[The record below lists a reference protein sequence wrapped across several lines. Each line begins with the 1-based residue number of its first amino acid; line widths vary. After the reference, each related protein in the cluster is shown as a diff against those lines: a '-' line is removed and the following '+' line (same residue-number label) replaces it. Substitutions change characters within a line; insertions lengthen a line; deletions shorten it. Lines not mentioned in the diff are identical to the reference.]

1 MVDEL
6 AVRTVGQDGPHVM
19 FLHGLF
25 GQGRNFTTLAKRLAE
40 GGRQVSMVDLP
51 NHGHSPWSA
60 GHSYPQMA
68 EQVTALLAK
77 QPEPVVLV
85 GHSMGGKVAMTVALS
100 RPELVRALVVVD
112 IAPVS
117 YPPGRVGS
125 PFAEYVQAMRSID
138 LSALHERSEADAVLQ
153 PVVPDAG
160 VRAFLLQ
167 SLVRD
172 PSADP
177 PWRWRLNLPV
187 LAEHLGELTQFPDP
201 VPGAH
206 YDGPVLW
213 IAGASSGY
221 VSPADRPAMD
231 AWFPQTR
238 LVRIKGA
245 GHWVHSEQ
253 PSVFLDVL
261 SHFLDELTAV

>member
-6 AVRTVGQDGPHVM
+6 SVRTVGEHGPRVM

-25 GQGRNFTTLAKRLAE
+25 GQGRNFTTLAKRLAD
-40 GGRQVSMVDLP
+40 GGALVSMVDLP
-51 NHGHSPWSA
+51 NHGHSPWSDS
-60 GHSYPQMA
+60 HSYPQMA
-68 EQVTALLAK
+68 QQVTALLAA

-117 YPPGRVGS
+117 YPPERAGS
-125 PFAEYVQAMRSID
+125 PFAEYVQAMRAVD
-138 LSALHERSEADAVLQ
+138 LSALRDRAQADVALQ
-153 PVVPDAG
+153 AVVPDPG

-172 PSADP
+172 PSAVP
-177 PWRWRLNLPV
+177 PWRWRLNLQV
-187 LAEHLGELTQFPDP
+187 LAEHLGELTGFPEP
-201 VPGAH
+201 EAGAH

-221 VSPADRPAMD
+221 VSPADRPTMD
-231 AWFPQTR
+231 ALFPQTR

-253 PSVFLDVL
+253 PDVFLDVL
-261 SHFLDELTAV
+261 SHFLLELRA